1 MDQINLTID
10 GQEIGTQAGTTILEA
25 ARGVDIYIPSL
36 CSHPDLPQAEGIQA
50 VKVIYQGERHA
61 RGSRKRLWPLCGGG

>member
-1 MDQINLTID
+1 MKLTID
-10 GQEIGTQAGTTILEA
+10 GQEIEAQAGTTILEA

-50 VKVIYQGERHA
+50 AKVIYQGER
-61 RGSRKRLWPLCGGG
+61 K